1 MYRETMSI
9 DPAKIQTLAYA
20 PVVGTDA
27 TSPEVQLMREAK
39 KVELQTQI
47 DTKFDAIVERFV
59 VQQPISIPLLGTTV
73 ALSLFA
79 LAIYYSGK
87 R

>member
-1 MYRETMSI
+1 MSI
-9 DPAKIQTLAYA
+9 DPSKVQMLAYA
-20 PVVGTDA
+20 PIVGTDA

-39 KVELQTQI
+39 KVEVQTQI
-47 DTKFDAIVERFV
+47 DTKFDAVVERFV
-59 VQQPISIPLLGTTV
+59 VQQPISIPLVGATV

-79 LAIYYSGK
+79 LAIYWSGK